1 MAAPSLTERR
11 TVPPRGAS
19 GASPET
25 AAQKVPSRAR
35 LAYRVRMRFLH
46 PEHDE
51 TLELSLDDVFLVPG
65 YFDGSSRLD
74 VNLRPVDFKGG
85 AHPVVSANMNAV
97 TGKRMAET
105 VARLGGL
112 GVLPQDMDLET
123 AARIIGQIKAA
134 DPRYD
139 TPLSVSPRATLRDVL
154 GIIHKRAHDMVVV
167 VDDERR
173 PVGIVTHADLR
184 DRDQYSP
191 VGSFMSS
198 RLVTVPVG
206 TPNRDSFLRMDDQRV
221 KAAPVVDAEG
231 RLVGVLTRDD
241 AVRLELVEPSLDER
255 GKLMV
260 AAAVGISSTA
270 GATAAR
276 LAELGA
282 SAIVLDTAHG
292 HQRRMLEAIRDVR
305 RAIGPELPLVAGNVC
320 TAEGTRALLDA
331 GADVV
336 KVNVGP
342 GAMCTTRMQTGA
354 GRPTFSSVLTCA
366 REAHRRGRHVWAD
379 GGVREPRDV
388 ALYLAAGA
396 SRVMIGTLLSGTYES
411 PGDVKED
418 REGRKYK
425 ENYGMAS
432 ARAVS
437 DRAAGL
443 DAFERAKKG
452 FFREGISTSRIYIRE
467 GRESVGDILVD
478 VISGVQSAFTYV
490 GATTLPEF
498 HEKAVVGV
506 QSPGGYTEGKPR
518 G

>member
-1 MAAPSLTERR
+1 
-11 TVPPRGAS
+11 
-19 GASPET
+19 
-25 AAQKVPSRAR
+25 
-35 LAYRVRMRFLH
+35 MRFLH
-46 PEHDE
+46 PDHDE
-51 TLELSLDDVFLVPG
+51 ALELSLDDVFLVPG

-74 VNLRPVDFKGG
+74 VDLRPTDFQGG

-105 VARLGGL
+105 MARFGGL

-123 AARIIGQIKAA
+123 ATRILTHMKSA

-139 TPLSVSPRATLRDVL
+139 TPLSVSPRATVRDVA
-154 GIIHKRAHDMVVV
+154 GIIRKRAHDMVVV

-173 PVGIVTHADLR
+173 PLGILTNADLR
-184 DRDQYSP
+184 DHDQYAP
-191 VGSFMSS
+191 VGAYMSS
-198 RLVTVPVG
+198 RMVTVRVG
-206 TPNRDSFLRMDDQRV
+206 TSNRDAFLQMEDQRV
-221 KAAPVVDAEG
+221 KAAPVLDAEG

-241 AVRLELVEPSLDER
+241 AVRLELLAPSLDPR

-260 AAAVGISSTA
+260 AAAVGISASA
-270 GATAAR
+270 AMHATR
-276 LAELGA
+276 LAELGV

-292 HQRRMLEAIRDVR
+292 HQQRMVETIRAVR
-305 RAIGPELPLVAGNVC
+305 RAVGGAMPLVAGNVC
-320 TAEGTRALLDA
+320 TPEGTRDLLDA
-331 GADVV
+331 GADIV

-342 GAMCTTRMQTGA
+342 GAMCTTRMQTGT
-354 GRPTFSSVLTCA
+354 GRPTFSSVLACA

-396 SRVMIGTLLSGTYES
+396 SRVMIGTALSGTYES

-418 REGRKYK
+418 RDGREYK

-452 FFREGISTSRIYIRE
+452 FFREGISTSRIYVRE
-467 GRESVGDILVD
+467 GRESVGAILVD
-478 VISGVQSAFTYV
+478 VITGVQSAFTYA
-490 GATTLPEF
+490 GARTIPAF
-498 HEKAVVGV
+498 HDKAVVGV
-506 QSPGGYTEGKPR
+506 QTSGGYVEGKPR

>member
-1 MAAPSLTERR
+1 
-11 TVPPRGAS
+11 
-19 GASPET
+19 
-25 AAQKVPSRAR
+25 
-35 LAYRVRMRFLH
+35 MRFLH

-51 TLELSLDDVFLVPG
+51 QLELSLDDVFLIPS

-74 VNLRPVDFKGG
+74 VDLRPADFAGG

-105 VARLGGL
+105 MARFGGL

-123 AARIIGQIKAA
+123 SARIIQHIKGA

-139 TPLSVSPRATLRDVL
+139 TPLAVSPRATLRDVA
-154 GIIHKRAHDMVVV
+154 GIIRKRAHDLVVV

-173 PVGIVTHADLR
+173 PLGIVTSADLR
-184 DRDQYSP
+184 DRDQYAP

-198 RLVTVPVG
+198 RLVTVRAG
-206 TPNRDSFLRMDDQRV
+206 TPNRDAFVRMDDQRV
-221 KAAPVVDAEG
+221 KAVPVLDAEG

-241 AVRLELVEPSLDER
+241 AVRLELLAPSLDPR
-255 GKLMV
+255 GRLMV
-260 AAAVGISSTA
+260 AAAVGISASA
-270 GATAAR
+270 AAHAAR
-276 LAELGA
+276 LAELGV
-282 SAIVLDTAHG
+282 SALVLDTAHG
-292 HQRRMLEAIRDVR
+292 HQRRMVETIRAVR
-305 RAIGPELPLVAGNVC
+305 RAVGPAMPLVAGNVC
-320 TAEGTRALLDA
+320 TPEGTRDLLDA
-331 GADVV
+331 GADIV

-342 GAMCTTRMQTGA
+342 GAMCTTRMQTGT
-354 GRPTFSSVLTCA
+354 GRPTFSSVLACA

-396 SRVMIGTLLSGTYES
+396 SRVMIGTALSGTYES

-418 REGRKYK
+418 RDGREYK

-437 DRAAGL
+437 DRAAAL

-452 FFREGISTSRIYIRE
+452 FFREGISTSRIYVRE
-467 GRESVGDILVD
+467 GRESVGAILVD
-478 VISGVQSAFTYV
+478 VITGVQSAFTYAGV
-490 GATTLPEF
+490 TTVAAF

-506 QSPGGYTEGKPR
+506 QTSGGYGEGKPR

>member
-1 MAAPSLTERR
+1 M
-11 TVPPRGAS
+11 
-19 GASPET
+19 
-25 AAQKVPSRAR
+25 Q
-35 LAYRVRMRFLH
+35 FLH
-46 PEHDE
+46 PERE
-51 TLELSLDDVFLVPG
+51 EALEVSLDDVFLVPG
-65 YFDGSSRLD
+65 YYDGGSRLE
-74 VNLRPVDFKGG
+74 VDLGPIDFPGG
-85 AHPVVSANMNAV
+85 SHPIVSANMNGV

-105 VARLGGL
+105 MARFGGL

-123 AARIIGQIKAA
+123 AARIVEHIKAA

-154 GIIHKRAHDMVVV
+154 GIIRKRAHDMVVV

-191 VGSFMSS
+191 ARSFMAS
-198 RLVTVPVG
+198 RMITVPVG
-206 TPNRDSFLRMDDQRV
+206 IPNRDAFLLMDEHRV
-221 KAAPVVDAEG
+221 KAAPVLDAEG

-241 AVRLELVEPSLDER
+241 AVRLELLRPALDSR

-260 AAAVGISSTA
+260 AAAVGISAS
-270 GATAAR
+270 AADHARR
-276 LAELGA
+276 LMELGV

-292 HQRRMLEAIRDVR
+292 HQRRMLEAIREVR
-305 RAIGPELPLVAGNVC
+305 RAVGADVPLVAGNVC
-320 TAEGTRALLDA
+320 TPEGTRALLEA

-354 GRPTFSSVLTCA
+354 GRPTFSSVLACA
-366 REAHRRGRHVWAD
+366 REAHLRGRHVWAD
-379 GGVREPRDV
+379 GGVRDPRDA

-396 SRVMIGTLLSGTYES
+396 SRVMIGTALAGTYES

-418 REGRKYK
+418 RDGRPYK

-437 DRAAGL
+437 DRTAGL
-443 DAFERAKKG
+443 DPFDRAKRG

-467 GRESVGDILVD
+467 GRESVGAILVD
-478 VISGVQSAFTYV
+478 MITGVQSAFTYA
-490 GATTLPEF
+490 GASTLPELHRRSVF
-498 HEKAVVGV
+498 GV
-506 QSPGGYTEGKPR
+506 QTVSAYREGMPR
-518 G
+518 GGPA